1 MVKKIIVIVLILSVI
16 FTSVSVVNAGIL
28 DDIIQQGNKF
38 EDSVD
43 KGEKNLFKVFD
54 TLLKTKIK
62 PAIGLIGNLIFA
74 AVTVI
79 LGVKYVWSS
88 AEGRASVAESLPTY
102 VLAVVLFYLA
112 GTIGGFMTG
121 IASSIGEASNWAS
134 LSGKIIWIIN
144 TVVKYLSLAGIVYM
158 GIRYMLASAEGKANM
173 KTNVGGFIIGLLFT
187 FTATNIITFI
197 VNAAHDVL

>member
-1 MVKKIIVIVLILSVI
+1 MVKKIIVVLLLVSVI
-16 FTSVSVVNAGIL
+16 FTSISVVNAGIL

-38 EDSVD
+38 EDSVNN
-43 KGEKNLFKVFD
+43 GEQYLFKVFD
-54 TLLKTKIK
+54 TMLKLEIK

-144 TVVKYLSLAGIVYM
+144 TIVKYLSLAGIVYM

-197 VNAAHDVL
+197 VNAANDII